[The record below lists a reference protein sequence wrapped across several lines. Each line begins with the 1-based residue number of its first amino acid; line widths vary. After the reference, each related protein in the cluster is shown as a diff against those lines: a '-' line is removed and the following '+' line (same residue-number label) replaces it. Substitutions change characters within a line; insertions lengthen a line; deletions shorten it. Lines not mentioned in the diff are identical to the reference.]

1 MTKKEKGT
9 MMTLAAGLA
18 WGISGISGQY
28 LMSHGVHVNLLT
40 SLRLLITGIFLLSLA
55 RSKQKEHLVA
65 AWKQPKFLKQVL
77 LFSIFGLVLNQYAF
91 LRAIHLTNAGTAT
104 VLQYMAPILIL
115 SIVCIL
121 NRQRPTSF
129 EIIAIAMAILGTYMI
144 ATHGK
149 LGSLAITPKGLMWG
163 LGSAITYSIYILLP
177 VKLIHEWGSTIV
189 IGSGMFIGG
198 ILFSL
203 VTKAWQYPLQ
213 INVMSILAYIGIIG
227 IGTIFA
233 YTFFLKG
240 VSIVGAVK
248 GSLLASVEPVSS
260 VFLTVLVLGEI
271 FLSNRFTWDAVYF
284 SCCNSNLLQRFNCIE
299 ENETSKIV
307 SFGVETLI

>member
-55 RSKQKEHLVA
+55 RSKQKEYLVA

-213 INVMSILAYIGIIG
+213 INVISILAYIGIIG

-271 FLSNRFTWDAVYF
+271 FYPIDLLGMLFIFLAV
-284 SCCNSNLLQRFNCIE
+284 
-299 ENETSKIV
+299 
-307 SFGVETLI
+307 TLISYKDLIALKKMKRVK

>member
-91 LRAIHLTNAGTAT
+91 LRAIYLTNAGTAT

-121 NRQRPTSF
+121 NRQRPTTS
-129 EIIAIAMAILGTYMI
+129 EIIAIVMAILGTYMV
-144 ATHGK
+144 ATHGE
-149 LGSLAITPKGLMWG
+149 LGSLAITPKGLIWG
-163 LGSAITYSIYILLP
+163 IGSAITYSIYILLP

-213 INVMSILAYIGIIG
+213 INVITILAYIGIIG

-271 FLSNRFTWDAVYF
+271 FYPIDLLGMLFIFLAV
-284 SCCNSNLLQRFNCIE
+284 
-299 ENETSKIV
+299 
-307 SFGVETLI
+307 TLISYKDLIALKKIKRVK

>member
-271 FLSNRFTWDAVYF
+271 FYPIDLLGMLFIFLAV
-284 SCCNSNLLQRFNCIE
+284 
-299 ENETSKIV
+299 
-307 SFGVETLI
+307 TLISYKDLIALKKMK

>member
-40 SLRLLITGIFLLSLA
+40 SLRLLITGIFFLSLA

-271 FLSNRFTWDAVYF
+271 FYPIDLLGMLFIFLAV
-284 SCCNSNLLQRFNCIE
+284 
-299 ENETSKIV
+299 
-307 SFGVETLI
+307 TLISYKDLIALKKMKRVK

>member
-65 AWKQPKFLKQVL
+65 ACKQPKFLKQVL

-271 FLSNRFTWDAVYF
+271 FYPIDLLGMLFIFLAV
-284 SCCNSNLLQRFNCIE
+284 
-299 ENETSKIV
+299 
-307 SFGVETLI
+307 TLISYKDLIALKKMKRVK

>member
-271 FLSNRFTWDAVYF
+271 FYPIDLLGMLYIFLAV
-284 SCCNSNLLQRFNCIE
+284 
-299 ENETSKIV
+299 
-307 SFGVETLI
+307 TLISYKDLIALKKMKRVR

>member
-144 ATHGK
+144 TTHGK

-271 FLSNRFTWDAVYF
+271 FYPIDLLGMLFIFLAV
-284 SCCNSNLLQRFNCIE
+284 
-299 ENETSKIV
+299 
-307 SFGVETLI
+307 TLISYKDLIALKKMKRVR

>member
-104 VLQYMAPILIL
+104 VLQYMVPILIL

-213 INVMSILAYIGIIG
+213 INVISILAYIGIIG

-271 FLSNRFTWDAVYF
+271 FYPIDLLGMLFIFLAV
-284 SCCNSNLLQRFNCIE
+284 
-299 ENETSKIV
+299 
-307 SFGVETLI
+307 TLISYKDLIALKKMKRVK

>member
-77 LFSIFGLVLNQYAF
+77 LFSIFDLVLNQYAF

-271 FLSNRFTWDAVYF
+271 FYPIDLLGMLFIFLAV
-284 SCCNSNLLQRFNCIE
+284 
-299 ENETSKIV
+299 
-307 SFGVETLI
+307 TLISYKDLIALKKMKRVR

>member
-271 FLSNRFTWDAVYF
+271 FYPID
-284 SCCNSNLLQRFNCIE
+284 LLGMLFIFLA
-299 ENETSKIV
+299 I
-307 SFGVETLI
+307 TLISYKDLIALKKMKRVR

>member
-271 FLSNRFTWDAVYF
+271 FYPIDLLGMLFIFLAV
-284 SCCNSNLLQRFNCIE
+284 
-299 ENETSKIV
+299 
-307 SFGVETLI
+307 TLISYKDLITLKKMKRVK

>member
-248 GSLLASVEPVSS
+248 GSLLVSVEPVSS

-271 FLSNRFTWDAVYF
+271 FYPIDLLGMLFIFLAV
-284 SCCNSNLLQRFNCIE
+284 
-299 ENETSKIV
+299 
-307 SFGVETLI
+307 TLISYKDLIALKKMKRVK

>member
-121 NRQRPTSF
+121 NRQRPASF

-271 FLSNRFTWDAVYF
+271 FYPIDLLGMLFIFLAV
-284 SCCNSNLLQRFNCIE
+284 
-299 ENETSKIV
+299 
-307 SFGVETLI
+307 TLISYKDLIALKKMKRVK

>member
-65 AWKQPKFLKQVL
+65 AWKQPKFLMQVL

-240 VSIVGAVK
+240 VSIVGAAK

-271 FLSNRFTWDAVYF
+271 FYPIDLLGMLFIFLAV
-284 SCCNSNLLQRFNCIE
+284 
-299 ENETSKIV
+299 
-307 SFGVETLI
+307 TLISYKDLIALKKMKRVK

>member
-163 LGSAITYSIYILLP
+163 LGSAITCSIYILLP

-213 INVMSILAYIGIIG
+213 INVISILAYIGIIG

-271 FLSNRFTWDAVYF
+271 FYPIDLLGMLFIFLAV
-284 SCCNSNLLQRFNCIE
+284 
-299 ENETSKIV
+299 
-307 SFGVETLI
+307 TLISYKDLIALKKMKRVK

>member
-271 FLSNRFTWDAVYF
+271 FYLIDLLGMLFIFLAV
-284 SCCNSNLLQRFNCIE
+284 
-299 ENETSKIV
+299 
-307 SFGVETLI
+307 TLISYKDLIALKKMKRVR

>member
-28 LMSHGVHVNLLT
+28 LMSHGVHVNFLT

-271 FLSNRFTWDAVYF
+271 FYPIDLLGMLFIFLAV
-284 SCCNSNLLQRFNCIE
+284 
-299 ENETSKIV
+299 
-307 SFGVETLI
+307 TLISYKDLIALKKMKRVK

>member
-240 VSIVGAVK
+240 VSIIGAVK

-271 FLSNRFTWDAVYF
+271 FYPIDLLGMLFIFLAV
-284 SCCNSNLLQRFNCIE
+284 
-299 ENETSKIV
+299 
-307 SFGVETLI
+307 TLISYKDLIALKKMKRVR

>member
-28 LMSHGVHVNLLT
+28 LMSHGIHVNLLT

-271 FLSNRFTWDAVYF
+271 FYPIDLLGMLFIFLAV
-284 SCCNSNLLQRFNCIE
+284 
-299 ENETSKIV
+299 
-307 SFGVETLI
+307 TLISYKDLIALKKMKRVR

>member
-163 LGSAITYSIYILLP
+163 IGSAITYSIYILLP

-271 FLSNRFTWDAVYF
+271 FYPIDLLGMLFIFLAV
-284 SCCNSNLLQRFNCIE
+284 
-299 ENETSKIV
+299 
-307 SFGVETLI
+307 TLISYKDLIALKKMKRVK

>member
-129 EIIAIAMAILGTYMI
+129 EIIAIAMAILGAYMI

-271 FLSNRFTWDAVYF
+271 FYPIDLLGMLFIFLAV
-284 SCCNSNLLQRFNCIE
+284 
-299 ENETSKIV
+299 
-307 SFGVETLI
+307 TLISYKDLIALKKMKRVR

>member
-271 FLSNRFTWDAVYF
+271 FYPIDLLGMLFIFLAV
-284 SCCNSNLLQRFNCIE
+284 
-299 ENETSKIV
+299 
-307 SFGVETLI
+307 TLISYKDLI

>member
-271 FLSNRFTWDAVYF
+271 FYPIDLLGMLFIFLAV
-284 SCCNSNLLQRFNCIE
+284 
-299 ENETSKIV
+299 
-307 SFGVETLI
+307 TLISYKDLIALNKMTRVR

>member
-189 IGSGMFIGG
+189 IGSVMFIGG

-271 FLSNRFTWDAVYF
+271 FYPIDLLGMLFIFLAV
-284 SCCNSNLLQRFNCIE
+284 
-299 ENETSKIV
+299 
-307 SFGVETLI
+307 TLISYKDLIALKKMKRVR

>member
-144 ATHGK
+144 ATHWK

-271 FLSNRFTWDAVYF
+271 FYPIDLLGMLFIFLAV
-284 SCCNSNLLQRFNCIE
+284 
-299 ENETSKIV
+299 
-307 SFGVETLI
+307 TLISYKDLIALKKMKRVR

>member
-213 INVMSILAYIGIIG
+213 INVISILAYIGIIG

-233 YTFFLKG
+233 YTFFLIG

-271 FLSNRFTWDAVYF
+271 FYPIDLLGMLFIFLAV
-284 SCCNSNLLQRFNCIE
+284 
-299 ENETSKIV
+299 
-307 SFGVETLI
+307 TLISYKDLIALKKMKRVK

>member
-177 VKLIHEWGSTIV
+177 VRLIHEWGSTIV

-271 FLSNRFTWDAVYF
+271 FYPIDLLGMLFIFLAV
-284 SCCNSNLLQRFNCIE
+284 
-299 ENETSKIV
+299 
-307 SFGVETLI
+307 TLISYKDLIALKKMKRVR

>member
-18 WGISGISGQY
+18 WGVSGISGQY

-271 FLSNRFTWDAVYF
+271 FYPIDLLGMLFIFLAV
-284 SCCNSNLLQRFNCIE
+284 
-299 ENETSKIV
+299 
-307 SFGVETLI
+307 TLISYKDLIALKKMKRVR

>member
-65 AWKQPKFLKQVL
+65 AWKQPKFVKQVL

-213 INVMSILAYIGIIG
+213 INVISILAYIGIIG

-271 FLSNRFTWDAVYF
+271 FYPIDLLGMLFIFLAV
-284 SCCNSNLLQRFNCIE
+284 
-299 ENETSKIV
+299 
-307 SFGVETLI
+307 TLISYKDLIALKKMKRVK

>member
-198 ILFSL
+198 IFFSL

-271 FLSNRFTWDAVYF
+271 FYPIDLLGMLFIFLAV
-284 SCCNSNLLQRFNCIE
+284 
-299 ENETSKIV
+299 
-307 SFGVETLI
+307 TLISYKDLIALKKMKRVR

>member
-9 MMTLAAGLA
+9 MLTLAAGLA

-213 INVMSILAYIGIIG
+213 INVISILAYIGIIG

-271 FLSNRFTWDAVYF
+271 FYPIDLLGMLFIFLAV
-284 SCCNSNLLQRFNCIE
+284 
-299 ENETSKIV
+299 
-307 SFGVETLI
+307 TLISYKDLIALKKMKRVK

>member
-213 INVMSILAYIGIIG
+213 INVTSILAYIGIIG

-271 FLSNRFTWDAVYF
+271 FYPIDLLGMLFIFLAV
-284 SCCNSNLLQRFNCIE
+284 
-299 ENETSKIV
+299 
-307 SFGVETLI
+307 TLISYKDLIALKKMKRVR

>member
-104 VLQYMAPILIL
+104 VLQYMAPILIV

-271 FLSNRFTWDAVYF
+271 FYPIDLLGMLFIFLAV
-284 SCCNSNLLQRFNCIE
+284 
-299 ENETSKIV
+299 
-307 SFGVETLI
+307 TLISYKDLIALKKMKRVR

>member
-271 FLSNRFTWDAVYF
+271 FYPIDLLGMLFIFLAV
-284 SCCNSNLLQRFNCIE
+284 
-299 ENETSKIV
+299 
-307 SFGVETLI
+307 TLISYKDLIALKKMKRVKKKGL

>member
-77 LFSIFGLVLNQYAF
+77 LFSIFGLILNQYAF

-271 FLSNRFTWDAVYF
+271 FYPIDLLGMLFIFLAV
-284 SCCNSNLLQRFNCIE
+284 
-299 ENETSKIV
+299 
-307 SFGVETLI
+307 TLISYKDLIALKKMKRVR

>member
-65 AWKQPKFLKQVL
+65 AWKQPKFLMQVL

-149 LGSLAITPKGLMWG
+149 LGSLAITPKGLMWW

-271 FLSNRFTWDAVYF
+271 FYPIDLLGMLFIFLAV
-284 SCCNSNLLQRFNCIE
+284 
-299 ENETSKIV
+299 
-307 SFGVETLI
+307 TLISYKDLIALKKMKRVK

>member
-18 WGISGISGQY
+18 WGISGISSQY

-260 VFLTVLVLGEI
+260 VFLTVLVLGDIFYPIDLLGMLFI
-271 FLSNRFTWDAVYF
+271 FLAV
-284 SCCNSNLLQRFNCIE
+284 
-299 ENETSKIV
+299 
-307 SFGVETLI
+307 TLISYKDLIALKKMKRVK

>member
-129 EIIAIAMAILGTYMI
+129 EIIAIAMAILGIYMI

-271 FLSNRFTWDAVYF
+271 FYPIDLLGMLFIFLAV
-284 SCCNSNLLQRFNCIE
+284 
-299 ENETSKIV
+299 
-307 SFGVETLI
+307 TLISYKDLIALKKMKRVR

>member
-9 MMTLAAGLA
+9 MKTLAAGLA

-271 FLSNRFTWDAVYF
+271 FYPIDLLGMLFIFLAV
-284 SCCNSNLLQRFNCIE
+284 
-299 ENETSKIV
+299 
-307 SFGVETLI
+307 TLISYKDLIALKKMKRVR